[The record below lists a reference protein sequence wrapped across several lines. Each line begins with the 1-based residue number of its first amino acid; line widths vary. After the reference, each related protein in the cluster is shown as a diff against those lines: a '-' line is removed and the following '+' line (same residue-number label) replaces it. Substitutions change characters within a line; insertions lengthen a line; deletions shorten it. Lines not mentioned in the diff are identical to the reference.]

1 MKCENGYK
9 HYQGEFCRYSVSE
22 RGVLGGG
29 KRLISFLPRMT
40 PVPSAGAIPVEH
52 PEGTRF
58 NRTGGAGWL
67 KMNRMTP
74 FRDNN
79 QRNAMSEK
87 AKKQAI
93 QEIVTAMFLVK
104 KINWPQ
110 MDAD

>member
-1 MKCENGYK
+1 
-9 HYQGEFCRYSVSE
+9 
-22 RGVLGGG
+22 
-29 KRLISFLPRMT
+29 
-40 PVPSAGAIPVEH
+40 
-52 PEGTRF
+52 
-58 NRTGGAGWL
+58 
-67 KMNRMTP
+67 MTP